1 MKHMMRTVVTAI
13 CVLMLGITAFASDI
27 DLASLGDDQ
36 LKQLYENVKA
46 EMVNRG
52 LPVSKEITLR
62 EGKFIIGEDILPG
75 TYTITCRET
84 DGEKIGDPGASLP
97 VADLNMEGDL

>member
-1 MKHMMRTVVTAI
+1 MKLIMRTVVTAI

-27 DLASLGDDQ
+27 DISSLGDDQ

-46 EMVNRG
+46 EMVTRG

-62 EGKFIIGEDILPG
+62 EGKFIVGEDILPG

-97 VADLNMEGDL
+97 VADLNMESDL